1 MTAAVNYAVVIVN
14 WNGAADTVACLDSIF
29 SGSKNAFVIV
39 VDNGSADDSLPR
51 ITAALAARGIEPLRG
66 TAAAWPT
73 LRGASRVMLIEAGE
87 NLGFAAGCNLGLRV
101 AHGAGLRE
109 VVFLNND
116 TLVEG
121 DALDRIVARLSGPS
135 QPFACLPMLLAH
147 DTGRIWNCG
156 GEIYPFGLR
165 RYHLAGRPRDAGTV
179 RGEIGCSFFTGC
191 CFAVRTD
198 DFARRGGFSE
208 RFFFGEEDFEL
219 ALWMRERGL
228 AALCVTSAVV
238 RHKVSASFDA
248 AANARQAHK
257 VFIYYLNRF
266 IHMRLRLG
274 GWRWRVWSAAYVPY
288 VALLLVRSG
297 TVGARELPSF
307 IRRLLGRARSMD
319 RVTRAD
325 FEAVMAGK
333 L

>member
-1 MTAAVNYAVVIVN
+1 VSYAVVIVN
-14 WNGAADTVACLDSIF
+14 WNGAADTVACLDSVL
-29 SGSKNAFVIV
+29 SGSKSAIAIV
-39 VDNGSADDSLPR
+39 VDNGSADDSLAR
-51 ITAALAARGIEPLRG
+51 VAAALVEHGIEPLCG

-73 LRGASRVMLIEAGE
+73 SWGASRAMLIDAGE
-87 NLGFAAGCNLGLRV
+87 NLGFAAGCNLGLR
-101 AHGAGLRE
+101 AAQAAGFRD

-135 QPFACLPMLLAH
+135 KPFACLPMLLVH

-165 RYHLAGRPRDAGTV
+165 RYHLAGQPRGVGTA

-248 AANARQAHK
+248 AANARQAPK
-257 VFIYYLNRF
+257 VFVYYLNRF

-274 GWRWRVWSAAYVPY
+274 EWRWWVWSAAYLPY
-288 VALLLVRSG
+288 VALLLLRGG

-307 IRRLLGRARSMD
+307 FRRLLGRARRMD